1 MAAFRLA
8 DVGVRW
14 SGVDDSTPPGCC
26 LAHGVDKLGNHRLWL
41 FDGAEPSDKG
51 FLGSVL
57 LPADPAGVS
66 VAYGPTG
73 VYVRSSAWG
82 HDTAAMLKWLADSK
96 ET

>member
-1 MAAFRLA
+1 MRFRLA
-8 DVGVRW
+8 DVDVRW
-14 SGVDDSTPPGCC
+14 SGIDDTTPPGYC
-26 LAHGVDKLGNHRLWL
+26 LADGFDKAGNRRLWL
-41 FDGAEPSDKG
+41 FGGAEPSDEG
-51 FLGSVL
+51 FRGSIL

-82 HDTAAMLKWLADSK
+82 HDTTAMLTWLADSK